1 MNLVLRL
8 FHVCFITSRWLFPL
22 AQLAAISCL
31 FLVQLHDWAAA
42 WLRPSPRVV
51 ACDLTERPLGQQLV
65 DSDNRRLSALT
76 LGYDISRCE
85 GVLPSPR
92 RVSASHSLHGR
103 GLLPHAPPCRGAPV
117 LPVCRV
123 LECSP
128 RRGCGRANS
137 RLLHKL

>member
-1 MNLVLRL
+1 MSTMALQ
-8 FHVCFITSRWLFPL
+8 PL
-22 AQLAAISCL
+22 YLPGNGVACPVSSCL
-31 FLVQLHDWAAA
+31 THGTPV
-42 WLRPSPRVV
+42 S
-51 ACDLTERPLGQQLV
+51 LV

-92 RVSASHSLHGR
+92 RVSALHSLHGR

-117 LPVCRV
+117 LPGCRV

-128 RRGCGRANS
+128 RRGCGRANIFVDENALFWREMKQNFRKFAK
-137 RLLHKL
+137 RLKNFQLKFCNFLGW